1 MPVRGLLMGYVVAG
15 YVIVLSVVFC
25 YGTQLMWR
33 RHRLERAVSNVVASD
48 HEATGHRDEERAT
61 RGGGAR

>member
-1 MPVRGLLMGYVVAG
+1 MGYVIAG

-33 RHRLERAVSNVVASD
+33 RHRLERAVSKVVASD
-48 HEATGHRDEERAT
+48 NEAAGHRDGEHAT